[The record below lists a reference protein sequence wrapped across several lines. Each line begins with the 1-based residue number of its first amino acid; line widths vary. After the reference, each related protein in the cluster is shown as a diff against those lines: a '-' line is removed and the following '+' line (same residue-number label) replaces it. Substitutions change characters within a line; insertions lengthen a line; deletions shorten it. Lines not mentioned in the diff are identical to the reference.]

1 MSSPLLA
8 LKRALVGR
16 PLATAQEHAQKLP
29 KKLALPI
36 FSSDA
41 ISSNAYA
48 TEEILLVLVT
58 AGAVGLRLLVP
69 ITLAVALL
77 LVVVSLSYRQTV
89 YAYPSGGGAY
99 IVGSENLGRIPGLTA
114 GAALLVDYVMTVA
127 VSVASGVAAI
137 TAAVPEL
144 HGHRVALALFFVAA
158 LAMANL
164 RGLRESGRLFAVP
177 TYSFIALCG
186 GLIVVGLGRWFLGG
200 LPPAAASGPVEATFD
215 LTIFLVLKAFSGGCV
230 AMTGVEAI
238 SNGVPVFKSP
248 ESKNASTTLG
258 IMAFILG
265 AFLLGISVLA
275 HALQVVPREADTVL
289 SQLGREVFGG
299 GPLYFAL
306 QAATAAILVVAA
318 NTAFAGFPQ
327 LASILARDGFLP
339 RQLANKGDRL
349 VFSNGIVGLA
359 LVSAVLLV
367 GFDAR
372 VHSLIPLYAV
382 GVFTSFT
389 ISQAGMARHWWR
401 LRGEKEGWSYRAVL
415 NGFGATATGI
425 VAVVVTTTKFVY
437 GAWVVV
443 LAVPIIVYV
452 FQVIRRHYDGVSLA
466 LAPIPG
472 AELARLRTALPAHAA
487 STVVLFVAQ
496 VNEVVARSLYFARTL
511 STDQV
516 RAVTIVG
523 EGASSDELHE
533 QWRHLASDV
542 PLAVVESPYREFV
555 RPAVAFVRGLHPS
568 PEHMVVVVIPEFVVT
583 HWWEALLHNQNALR
597 LKGALFLVPWVVV
610 VSIPFHLAER
620 GLPPRR

>member
-1 MSSPLLA
+1 MSSPLLV
-8 LKRALVGR
+8 LKRTLVGR
-16 PLATAQEHAQKLP
+16 PLANAQQHAQKIP

-36 FSSDA
+36 FASDA

-48 TEEILLVLVT
+48 SEEILLVLVT

-99 IVGSENLGRIPGLTA
+99 IVGSENLGRIPGLVA

-137 TAAVPEL
+137 TAAIPEL

-158 LAMANL
+158 LAVANL
-164 RGLRESGRLFAVP
+164 RGLRESGRVFAVP

-186 GLIVVGLGRWFLGG
+186 GLIVVGLGRWLLGD
-200 LPPAAASGPVEATFD
+200 LPPAAAAGSDGAALD

-248 ESKNASTTLG
+248 ESKNASITLG

-265 AFLLGISVLA
+265 AFLVGISTLA
-275 HALQVVPREADTVL
+275 HATQVAPLEADTVL
-289 SQLGREVFGG
+289 SQLGRAVFGG

-339 RQLANKGDRL
+339 RQLANRGDRL

-359 LVSAVLLV
+359 LVSAALLV
-367 GFDAR
+367 VFRAS

-401 LRGEKEGWSYRAVL
+401 LRESEPGWSHRATL
-415 NGFGATATGI
+415 NTFGATATAI
-425 VAVVVTTTKFVY
+425 VAVVVTATKFTA

-443 LAVPIIVYV
+443 LAVPIIVQV
-452 FQVIRRHYDGVSLA
+452 FRVIRRHYDRVSAA
-466 LAPIPG
+466 LAPIPV
-472 AELARLRTALPAHAA
+472 ADLARRDAFPAHAA

-496 VNEVVARSLYFARTL
+496 VNEVVARSLHFARTL
-511 STDQV
+511 STDDV

-523 EGASSDELHE
+523 EGGSAGELHE

-555 RPAVAFVRGLHPS
+555 RPAVAFVRGLDPS
-568 PEHMVVVVIPEFVVT
+568 PEHMVIVVIPEFVVT

-620 GLPPRR
+620 DLPPQQ